1 MSAPDRFKGFSDRLR
16 DDAARDNPYNA
27 NRISD
32 LVDDAVIT
40 DTNSPVM
47 LRSSEF
53 ATTNRARIVRET
65 PQCISYAKSHIE
77 LEFSE
82 VLLSRTLDDDTIHRF
97 A

>member
-1 MSAPDRFKGFSDRLR
+1 MPHAI
-16 DDAARDNPYNA
+16 NPYNA

>member
-1 MSAPDRFKGFSDRLR
+1 MPHPI
-16 DDAARDNPYNA
+16 NPYNA

-32 LVDDAVIT
+32 LVDDAIIT
-40 DTNSPVM
+40 DTNSPVT

-53 ATTNRARIVRET
+53 ATTNRARIVRKT
-65 PQCISYAKSHIE
+65 PQCISYAKSHTE